1 MSAATGSRRGRRWA
15 LVAGIIVTAAVAG
28 GLVWFF
34 SGDEPEEVD
43 AERALQQDQDSLS
56 EVFTPDLE
64 RSDDASGDDQDDD
77 ADDVP
82 GGDDPD
88 VADPEDADP
97 DDVDPGDRD
106 ETSSGAPQTAEDLD
120 GTWIVD
126 TSRDFDRAAGRGTFI
141 GYRIEE
147 ELQGVG
153 ATTAVGRSPTVE
165 GEVTFAGL
173 VVSSVVIDGDL
184 TDLQSD
190 DGRRDGRV
198 RSQLGPDA
206 TATFELTEPIEL
218 PEVPPVSEIIE
229 ATAVG
234 DLTLL
239 DVTREVEVALQA
251 VVTETGLLVTGSTSV
266 ALSDFEVEVPSAPI
280 VLSASDD
287 AILEWQLFLVKG

>member
-1 MSAATGSRRGRRWA
+1 MSAATGSRRRRWV
-15 LVAGIIVTAAVAG
+15 LLAGVVVTAAVIG

-43 AERALQQDQDSLS
+43 AERALQPDQDSLS

-64 RSDDASGDDQDDD
+64 LPNGDGDDDPDD
-77 ADDVP
+77 
-82 GGDDPD
+82 GGDDGPNGTDPD
-88 VADPEDADP
+88 VDGTDDEDPDDADP
-97 DDVDPGDRD
+97 DDPDEDPA
-106 ETSSGAPQTAEDLD
+106 GAPRTAEDLD

-126 TSRDFDRAAGRGTFI
+126 TSRLFDRAAGRGTFI

-165 GEVTFAGL
+165 GEVTFVGL
-173 VVSSVVIDGDL
+173 VVASVVIEGDL
-184 TDLQSD
+184 TDLESD
-190 DGRRDGRV
+190 DGRRDTRV

-218 PEVPPVSEIIE
+218 PEVPPVSEVIE
-229 ATAVG
+229 LTATG

-239 DVTREVEVALQA
+239 DVTREVDVALQA
-251 VVTETGLLVTGSTSV
+251 AVTESGLLITGSTVV
-266 ALSDFEVEVPSAPI
+266 ALSDFDVEVPSAPI

-287 AILEWQLFLVKG
+287 ATLEWQLFLVKG

>member
-1 MSAATGSRRGRRWA
+1 MSAATGSRRRRRWA
-15 LVAGIIVTAAVAG
+15 LIVGIIVVAAVAG

-64 RSDDASGDDQDDD
+64 LPDDTSGDDQDDATGD
-77 ADDVP
+77 EQNGTDPDV
-82 GGDDPD
+82 DDPD
-88 VADPEDADP
+88 EDDPDGADP
-97 DDVDPGDRD
+97 DDPDEDP
-106 ETSSGAPQTAEDLD
+106 SGAPRTAEDLD

-126 TSRDFDRAAGRGTFI
+126 TSREFDRAAGRGTFI
-141 GYRIEE
+141 GYRIDE
-147 ELQGVG
+147 ELQGIG
-153 ATTAVGRSPTVE
+153 ASTAVGRSPAVE
-165 GEVTFAGL
+165 GEVTFVGL
-173 VVSSVVIDGDL
+173 VVSSVVVEGDL

-190 DGRRDGRV
+190 DGRRDARV

-218 PEVPPVSEIIE
+218 PEVPPVSEVIE
-229 ATAVG
+229 LTAVG

-251 VVTETGLLVTGSTSV
+251 AVTETGLVITGSTLV
-266 ALSDFEVEVPSAPI
+266 ALSDFDVEVPSAPI
-280 VLSASDD
+280 ALSASDD
-287 AILEWQLFLVKG
+287 ATLEWQLFLVKG

>member
-1 MSAATGSRRGRRWA
+1 MSAATGSRRRRWV
-15 LVAGIIVTAAVAG
+15 LLAGVVVTAAVIG

-64 RSDDASGDDQDDD
+64 LPNGDGDDDPDD
-77 ADDVP
+77 
-82 GGDDPD
+82 GGDDDGPNGTDPD
-88 VADPEDADP
+88 VDGTDDEDPDDADP
-97 DDVDPGDRD
+97 DDPDEDPA
-106 ETSSGAPQTAEDLD
+106 GAPRTAEDLD

-126 TSRDFDRAAGRGTFI
+126 TSRGFDRAAGRGTFI

-165 GEVTFAGL
+165 GEVTFVGL
-173 VVSSVVIDGDL
+173 VVASVVIEGDL
-184 TDLQSD
+184 TDLESD
-190 DGRRDGRV
+190 DGRRDTRV

-218 PEVPPVSEIIE
+218 PEVPPVSEVIE
-229 ATAVG
+229 LAATG

-239 DVTREVEVALQA
+239 DVTREVDVALQA
-251 VVTETGLLVTGSTSV
+251 AVTESGLLITGSTVV
-266 ALSDFEVEVPSAPI
+266 ALSDFDVEVPSAPI
-280 VLSASDD
+280 VLSVSDD
-287 AILEWQLFLVKG
+287 ATLEWQLFLVKG

>member
-1 MSAATGSRRGRRWA
+1 MSAATGSRRRWV
-15 LVAGIIVTAAVAG
+15 LLAGVVVTAAVIG

-64 RSDDASGDDQDDD
+64 LPNGDDD
-77 ADDVP
+77 
-82 GGDDPD
+82 DDPD
-88 VADPEDADP
+88 DPADDDPDGTASDVDDVDDADP
-97 DDVDPGDRD
+97 DDAGPDGPD
-106 ETSSGAPQTAEDLD
+106 EEPADAPRTAEDLD

-126 TSRDFDRAAGRGTFI
+126 TSREFDRATGRGTFI
-141 GYRIEE
+141 GYRIAE

-165 GEVTFAGL
+165 GEVTFVGL
-173 VVSSVVIDGDL
+173 VVSSVVVEGDL
-184 TDLQSD
+184 TDLESD
-190 DGRRDGRV
+190 DGRRDTRV

-218 PEVPPVSEIIE
+218 PEVPPVSEVIE
-229 ATAVG
+229 LTATG

-251 VVTETGLLVTGSTSV
+251 AVTESGLLITGSTLV
-266 ALSDFEVEVPSAPI
+266 ALSDFGVEVPSAPI

-287 AILEWQLFLVKG
+287 ATLEWQLFLVKG

>member
-1 MSAATGSRRGRRWA
+1 MSAATGSHRRRWVLLA
-15 LVAGIIVTAAVAG
+15 GVVVAAAVIG

-64 RSDDASGDDQDDD
+64 LPNGDADDDPDDPGDEEPDGTDPDVDGTDDEDPDD
-77 ADDVP
+77 AD
-82 GGDDPD
+82 
-88 VADPEDADP
+88 AEDPEEDP
-97 DDVDPGDRD
+97 A
-106 ETSSGAPQTAEDLD
+106 GAPRTAEDLD
-120 GTWIVD
+120 GTWVVD
-126 TSRDFDRAAGRGTFI
+126 TSRGFDRAAGRGTFI
-141 GYRIEE
+141 GYRIAE

-165 GEVTFAGL
+165 GEVTFVGL
-173 VVSSVVIDGDL
+173 VVASVVIEGDL
-184 TDLQSD
+184 TDLESD
-190 DGRRDGRV
+190 DGRRDARV

-218 PEVPPVSEIIE
+218 PEVPPVSEVIE
-229 ATAVG
+229 LTATG

-251 VVTETGLLVTGSTSV
+251 AVTESGLLITGSTLV
-266 ALSDFEVEVPSAPI
+266 ALSDFGVEVPSAPI
-280 VLSASDD
+280 VLSVSDE
-287 AILEWQLFLVKG
+287 ATLEWQLFLVKG